1 MPRTLDS
8 ELEAEAARRAALGL
22 TRSTQLTGVP
32 PGIDFGSNDYLGLSR
47 HPQVVEAAVAATRAY
62 GAGGRAARLLS
73 GGCPLHESAEHALA
87 AWLGSEAAL
96 LFPSGYQANVGL
108 ITALVGRGDAV
119 ISDRANHASLIDGA
133 RLSRARILV
142 HAHAD
147 LLDLERALR
156 AASGARRRLVL
167 TEGIFSMGGDAPPL
181 AEIDALC
188 RRYDAW
194 LVVDEAHSVGVLGP
208 EGAGAWAASSVQGE
222 HRLCA
227 RLVTGGKALGCAGAA
242 IVGSAA
248 MRTHLIHAARSFL
261 FTTAPQ
267 PALAGAWT
275 AAIQV
280 CRAADQL
287 RSDLQRNVR
296 RLALRLG
303 VEPPAGAIVPVPV
316 GGASEA
322 VDLANALRCEGF
334 YVPAVRP
341 PTVPEGRS
349 QLRIVCHATHTL
361 REVDALA
368 DALARRWPRS
378 ARSEP
383 PSSQSPYTA
392 PVTFVAGTDTNV
404 GKTIVSALLLR
415 AALRRSFTRYWK
427 PVQTGADDDRGTV
440 EALAE
445 PPEGSLLSN
454 LAWFDLPASP
464 HEAAAAEGDRIHPG
478 HLDDALELHRAETG
492 PLLVELAGGL
502 MVPYDLD
509 PPYLQADWLAARG
522 ARVVLVARSGL
533 GTLNHTLLSLEA
545 LRQRHIEVAALF
557 LVGVPHPSN
566 RRTLAQ
572 LSGIEHIFELP
583 LLAELTPAALD
594 SWIDVHPAVE
604 HLS

>member
-1 MPRTLDS
+1 MSRSLDS

-22 TRSTQLTGVP
+22 ARSTQLTGVP

-47 HPQVVEAAVAATRAY
+47 HPQVVEAAIAATRAY

-73 GGCPLHESAEHALA
+73 GGCPLHESAERALA
-87 AWLGSEAAL
+87 GWLASDAAL

-108 ITALVGRGDAV
+108 IQALVGRGDAV

-133 RLSRARILV
+133 RLSRARILI
-142 HAHAD
+142 HEHAD
-147 LLDLERALR
+147 LGDLERALR
-156 AASGARRRLVL
+156 AAAGARRRLVL

-208 EGAGAWAASSVQGE
+208 EGAGAWASSAVQGE

-242 IVGSAA
+242 VVGSAA
-248 MRTHLIHAARSFL
+248 LRTHLIHAARSFL

-267 PALAGAWT
+267 PALAGAWV
-275 AAIQV
+275 AAV
-280 CRAADQL
+280 EACRAADQARSHL
-287 RSDLQRNVR
+287 RGNVR

-303 VEPPAGAIVPVPV
+303 VEPPAGAIVPVPI
-316 GGASEA
+316 GGATEA
-322 VDLANALRCEGF
+322 VDLANALRREGF

-341 PTVPEGRS
+341 PTVPEGRA
-349 QLRIVCHATHTL
+349 QLRIVCHATHTQQ
-361 REVDALA
+361 EVEALA
-368 DALARRWPRS
+368 DALARSGPRS
-378 ARSEP
+378 ARSSP
-383 PSSQSPYTA
+383 SSSQSPKTA
-392 PVTFVAGTDTNV
+392 PVTFVVGTDTNV

-415 AALRRSFTRYWK
+415 AALRRSFARYWK
-427 PVQTGADDDRGTV
+427 PVQTGEDDDRGTV
-440 EALAE
+440 GALAE
-445 PPEGSLLSN
+445 PPEGSLLPN
-454 LAWFDLPASP
+454 LAWFELPASP
-464 HEAAAAEGDRIHPG
+464 HEAAAAEGERIAPQ
-478 HLDDALELHRAETG
+478 HLDAALELHRASTS

-502 MVPYDLD
+502 MVPYDLE
-509 PPYLQADWLAARG
+509 PPYLQADWLAARA

-533 GTLNHTLLSLEA
+533 GTLNHTLLTLEA
-545 LRQRHIEVAALF
+545 LRQRGIEVAALF
-557 LVGVPHPSN
+557 LVGAQHPSN

-572 LSGIEHIFELP
+572 LSGVAQIFELP

-594 SWIDVHPAVE
+594 AWIDGHPTVE
-604 HLS
+604 RLL